1 MPLAPAS
8 SGRPPVQAN
17 SGRPPARYG
26 LADAGEA
33 GRATAASG
41 ELGTAPGEA
50 ASGEVRPAERGAAS
64 GEVRPAERGAAAT
77 SSERPPARRGLGR
90 GWPAGSGASAGRLR
104 GGAARSERAMVRSGQ
119 AERGAA
125 AWRRS

>member
-1 MPLAPAS
+1 MPPAPAS

-41 ELGTAPGEA
+41 ELGTVPGEA
-50 ASGEVRPAERGAAS
+50 ASGEVRPAERGAASGELGAAS

-77 SSERPPARRGLGR
+77 SSERPPAR
-90 GWPAGSGASAGRLR
+90 SGQLSAGRP
-104 GGAARSERAMVRSGQ
+104 
-119 AERGAA
+119 
-125 AWRRS
+125 